1 MDRSKT
7 LAPLPAEPP
16 PGCPFSPPREYTK
29 LRIEHPVS
37 RVSLPDGSWAWL
49 LTRYADIRGALSDP
63 RFSSDVN
70 APGFPRS
77 GMVTAGEG
85 SSLIRTDPPE
95 HSRRRRMLTHSFTVK
110 SVSAL
115 RARIQ
120 QITDHLCDEMEEQKR
135 KDGPDGSVD
144 LVRFLAL
151 PLPSLVISLLLG
163 VPYEDRDLF
172 QSITATVLS
181 RVNTEDERAT
191 ARKELRAYLGHLVA
205 SKEADPGDDIL
216 SELVHERM
224 REGQLTR
231 EEVTGTATLLLIAGH
246 ETTANMIGLGALTLI
261 RNPHAA
267 DELRKDPSLMPGA
280 VEELLRFHSITRSG
294 PRRAAIADVEVG
306 GQLIKAG
313 EGIVCAVA
321 SANRD
326 PDHFPDGDT
335 FDIRRRNAQHH
346 IAFGYGVHQCL
357 GQSLARVELEI
368 SLNTLLARFP
378 ELRLAVEFA
387 DVPFRSDMLVYG
399 CHALPVTW

>member
-357 GQSLARVELEI
+357 GQSLARAELEI

>member
-1 MDRSKT
+1 MDQSKT

-16 PGCPFSPPREYTK
+16 PGCPFSPPREYTR

-37 RVSLPDGSWAWL
+37 RVSLPDGSPAWL

-120 QITDHLCDEMEEQKR
+120 QITDHLCDEMEERKR

-144 LVRFLAL
+144 LVRSLAL

-191 ARKELRAYLGHLVA
+191 ARMELRAYLDHLVA
-205 SKEADPGDDIL
+205 SKEGDPGDDIL

-224 REGQLTR
+224 RQGQLTR

-267 DELRKDPSLMPGA
+267 DVLRTDPSLMPGA

-326 PDHFPDGDT
+326 PEHFPDGDT

-357 GQSLARVELEI
+357 GQSLARAELEI

>member
-1 MDRSKT
+1 MEQSNT

-16 PGCPFSPPREYTK
+16 PGCPFSPPQEYAG

-95 HSRRRRMLTHSFTVK
+95 HGRRRRMLTRPFTVK

-115 RARIQ
+115 RPRIQ
-120 QITDHLCDEMEEQKR
+120 QITDQLCDELQEQKAE
-135 KDGPDGSVD
+135 DGSVD
-144 LVRFLAL
+144 LVKSLAL

-181 RVNTEDERAT
+181 RVNTEDERTT
-191 ARKELRAYLGHLVA
+191 ARKELRAYLDHLVA
-205 SKEADPGDDIL
+205 AKEGDPGDDIL

-224 REGQLTR
+224 RDGELTR

-261 RNPHAA
+261 RNPRAA
-267 DELRKDPSLMPGA
+267 DELREDPSLMPGA

-294 PRRAAIADVEVG
+294 PRRAATADVEVG

-326 PDHFPDGDT
+326 PEQFPEGDT
-335 FDIRRRNAQHH
+335 FDIKRRNAQHH

-357 GQSLARVELEI
+357 GQSLARAELEI

-378 ELRLAVEFA
+378 ELRLAVDFA
-387 DVPFRSDMLVYG
+387 DVPFRRDMLVYG
-399 CHALPVTW
+399 CHELPVTW

>member
-1 MDRSKT
+1 MDTSQT
-7 LAPLPAEPP
+7 YEPLPAEPP
-16 PGCPFSPPREYTK
+16 PGCPFSPPHAYTR
-29 LRIEHPVS
+29 LRVEHPVT
-37 RVSLPDGSWAWL
+37 RVTMPDGSWAWL
-49 LTRYADIRGALSDP
+49 LTRYADIRSALADP

-70 APGFPRS
+70 APGYPRS

-85 SSLIRTDPPE
+85 GSLIRTDPPE
-95 HSRRRRMLTHSFTVK
+95 HGRRRRMLTRPFTLK

-115 RARIQ
+115 RPRIQ
-120 QITDHLCDEMEEQKR
+120 RITDRLCDEMADRRQQ
-135 KDGPDGSVD
+135 DGPDGSVD
-144 LVRFLAL
+144 LVRSLAL

-163 VPYEDRDLF
+163 VPYEDRALF

-181 RVNTEDERAT
+181 RVNTEAERT
-191 ARKELRAYLGHLVA
+191 AAREELRAYLARLVA
-205 SKEADPGDDIL
+205 GKEENPGDDIL
-216 SELVHERM
+216 SELVHDRM
-224 REGQLTR
+224 GGGELTR
-231 EEVTGTATLLLIAGH
+231 EEVRGTATLLLIAGH

-261 RNPHAA
+261 RHPRATA
-267 DELRKDPSLMPGA
+267 ELRADPTLMPGA

-294 PRRAAIADVEVG
+294 PRRAATADVEVG
-306 GQLIKAG
+306 GRLIKAG

-326 PDHFPDGDT
+326 PGQFPDGDT

-357 GQSLARVELEI
+357 GQSLARAELEI
-368 SLNTLLARFP
+368 ALNTLLARFP
-378 ELRLAVEFA
+378 ELRLAVDFA

>member
-1 MDRSKT
+1 M
-7 LAPLPAEPP
+7 
-16 PGCPFSPPREYTK
+16 
-29 LRIEHPVS
+29 
-37 RVSLPDGSWAWL
+37 PDGSWAWL
-49 LTRYADIRGALSDP
+49 LTRYADIRSALSDP

-70 APGFPRS
+70 ALGFPRS

-95 HSRRRRMLTHSFTVK
+95 HGRRRRMLTRPFTVK

-115 RARIQ
+115 RPRIQ
-120 QITDHLCDEMEEQKR
+120 QITDQLCDEMEEQKR
-135 KDGPDGSVD
+135 KDGPDGAVD
-144 LVRFLAL
+144 LVRSLAL

-181 RVNTEDERAT
+181 RVNTEEERTA
-191 ARKELRAYLGHLVA
+191 ARKELRAYLSHLVA
-205 SKEADPGDDIL
+205 DKEGNPGDDIL

-224 REGQLTR
+224 RDGQLTR

-261 RNPHAA
+261 RNPRAA
-267 DELRKDPSLMPGA
+267 DQLREDPSLTPGA

-294 PRRAAIADVEVG
+294 PRRAAIANVEVG

-326 PDHFPDGDT
+326 PESFPDADA
-335 FDIRRRNAQHH
+335 FDVRRRNAQHH

-357 GQSLARVELEI
+357 GQSLARAELEI

-378 ELRLAVEFA
+378 ELRLAVDFSE
-387 DVPFRSDMLVYG
+387 VPFRSDMLVYG

>member
-1 MDRSKT
+1 MDKSNT

-16 PGCPFSPPREYTK
+16 PGCPFSPPQEYAG

-95 HSRRRRMLTHSFTVK
+95 HSRRRRMLTRPFTVK

-115 RARIQ
+115 RPRIQ
-120 QITDHLCDEMEEQKR
+120 QITDQLCDGLREQKD
-135 KDGPDGSVD
+135 KEGSVD
-144 LVRFLAL
+144 LVRSLAL

-181 RVNTEDERAT
+181 RVNTEDERTT
-191 ARKELRAYLGHLVA
+191 ARKELRAYLDHLVA
-205 SKEADPGDDIL
+205 GKEGDPGDDIL

-224 REGQLTR
+224 RGGELTR

-261 RNPHAA
+261 RNPRAA
-267 DELRKDPSLMPGA
+267 DELREDPSLMPGA

-294 PRRAAIADVEVG
+294 PRRAATADVEVG

-326 PDHFPDGDT
+326 PEQFPDGDT
-335 FDIRRRNAQHH
+335 FDITRRNAQHH

-357 GQSLARVELEI
+357 GQSLARAELEI

-378 ELRLAVEFA
+378 ELRLAVEFE
-387 DVPFRSDMLVYG
+387 DVPFRRDMLVYG
-399 CHALPVTW
+399 CHELPVTW

>member
-1 MDRSKT
+1 MEKSNT

-16 PGCPFSPPREYTK
+16 PGCPFSPPQEYAG

-95 HSRRRRMLTHSFTVK
+95 HGRRRRMLTRPFTVK

-115 RARIQ
+115 RPRIQ
-120 QITDHLCDEMEEQKR
+120 QITDQLCDGLEEQKG
-135 KDGPDGSVD
+135 KEGPEGSVD
-144 LVRFLAL
+144 LVRSLAL

-181 RVNTEDERAT
+181 RVNTEDERTT
-191 ARKELRAYLGHLVA
+191 ARKELRAYLDHLVA
-205 SKEADPGDDIL
+205 GKEGNPGDDIL

-224 REGQLTR
+224 REGELTR

-261 RNPHAA
+261 RNPRAA

-294 PRRAAIADVEVG
+294 PRRAATADVEVG

-326 PDHFPDGDT
+326 PEQFPDGDT

-357 GQSLARVELEI
+357 GQSLARAELEI

-378 ELRLAVEFA
+378 ELRLAVEFE
-387 DVPFRSDMLVYG
+387 DVPFRRDMLVYG
-399 CHALPVTW
+399 CHELPVTW

>member
-294 PRRAAIADVEVG
+294 PRRAAVADVEVG

-357 GQSLARVELEI
+357 GQSLARAELEI